1 MYTILETAEKLTY
14 DEIKNKYDGK
24 WVYLTNCE
32 FSDSY
37 ALLYAIPRVI
47 ADKQFDGFN
56 EGIYEI
62 YKNKDVYG
70 RTTDLTFYEIGC
82 LIKSISFIPRG
93 DYKNAASN
101 VHV

>member
-1 MYTILETAEKLTY
+1 MYTILDKTEKLTY

-37 ALLYAIPRVI
+37 ALLFAIPRVI
-47 ADKQFDGFN
+47 ADKQFDGFD

-62 YKNKDVYG
+62 YKNKEVYG

-82 LIKSISFIPRG
+82 LIKSINFIPKDG
-93 DYKNAASN
+93 HINAISN
-101 VHV
+101 VHI